1 MRLKNGMVLE
11 QIRWETRERLKET
24 KEKVLVTANLQG
36 RIEMKSMYL
45 CVLEESVF
53 SVKGTTD

>member
-1 MRLKNGMVLE
+1 MVLE